1 MFGRWKIVTELWLV
15 IAIIVF
21 VPAALIGA
29 LRTFE
34 AMSSMILA
42 YRTGTWTV
50 VEAQEELHM
59 TRLAAADFALNPSQ
73 EALDALK
80 LRFDVFWSR
89 IPIILDSSES
99 AGVREIPDIE
109 QGTRAISALLPL
121 LDERLAEVKVG
132 DAASLEPFTELFI
145 QAELPLEKMVQ
156 RLLVQ
161 DEERYR
167 SRELQQ
173 GMWLTVGALAV
184 ALLAGVALIAGNVLK
199 TRRMRQLYE
208 RNRAA
213 EQERATQ
220 LAAIESSGEGIAIF
234 DYRGRLRYSNEAL
247 HRLIED
253 DYGRDLTNMNW
264 HTLLSRRSA
273 LLISRHFSHA
283 HHAWRGEV
291 TGRTLAGHPC
301 DWEVHVMAREEGG
314 YVALLRDLTERNK
327 SDQQRQ
333 EMMETLHRADKMSA
347 IGRVAGGVAHDFNNI
362 LAAIAGFAT
371 LLEISLQDKPR
382 QLHMLQQ
389 INAAANRGK
398 ELVKSIMTFSRAEQV
413 ERHPIDA
420 GDICREAATLVGV
433 SIAAPATLEVDIEDG
448 PLPVLG
454 NLTQID
460 GAVVNLCMNALD
472 ALIGGRGKVRLEVRR
487 VHIDGG
493 RAAGMQG
500 AAGRSAIEAPL
511 LVEQVGPQHTRLL
524 IGFLSETP
532 RHHLR
537 IRVED
542 TGTGM
547 TEDVMRHMFEPFFT
561 TKQVGEGTGLGLSS
575 VLGIVTAHDGVI
587 AVDSTLGKGTTFDI
601 ILPLL
606 DNAAISAAQTQPS
619 APAHLPTSGL
629 SILLVDDDPQA
640 REALDL
646 SLQALGCDTSVCDS
660 GEEALALLKDEP
672 NLFDLVITDYL
683 MPRMNG
689 LEMVA
694 QLRAQGYD
702 HPVILTSGRL
712 QDVSPAERAKVRID
726 GVLGKPFV
734 LREVGELVAR
744 VAAEARAPRARPT
757 PLLVTPQAARPG
769 ARQA

>member
-1 MFGRWKIVTELWLV
+1 
-15 IAIIVF
+15 
-21 VPAALIGA
+21 
-29 LRTFE
+29 
-34 AMSSMILA
+34 
-42 YRTGTWTV
+42 
-50 VEAQEELHM
+50 M
-59 TRLAAADFALNPSQ
+59 TRLAAADFTLDPSR
-73 EALDALK
+73 ASLDALK

-99 AGVREIPDIE
+99 AGVREIPEIE

-121 LDERLAEVKVG
+121 LDEKLALAKVG
-132 DAASLEPFTELFI
+132 DAASLRPFMDLFV
-145 QAELPLEKMVQ
+145 QAEQPLEKMVQ

-167 SRELQQ
+167 SRELQE

-184 ALLAGVALIAGNVLK
+184 ALLAGVALIVGNIIK
-199 TRRMRQLYE
+199 TRRMSQLYE
-208 RNRAA
+208 RNRAT

-220 LAAIESSGEGIAIF
+220 LAAIESSGEGIAIL
-234 DYRGRLRYSNEAL
+234 DRRGRLRYSNEAF
-247 HRLIED
+247 HSLIED
-253 DYGRDLTNMNW
+253 DYGRDLTMMDW
-264 HTLLSRRSA
+264 RAMLSRRSA
-273 LLISRHFSHA
+273 LSIVRHFGRAS
-283 HHAWRGEV
+283 HAWRGEV
-291 TGRTLAGHPC
+291 TGRTLAGHLR

-314 YVALLRDLTERNK
+314 YVALLRDLTDRNK

-362 LAAIAGFAT
+362 LAAISGFAT

-420 GDICREAATLVGV
+420 GDICREAATMVGV
-433 SIAAPATLEVDIEDG
+433 SITAPATLEVDIEDG
-448 PLPVLG
+448 PLPILG

-460 GAVVNLCMNALD
+460 GAVVNLCINALD
-472 ALIGGRGKVRLEVRR
+472 ALVEGRGKVRLEVRR

-500 AAGRSAIEAPL
+500 TAGRSAIEAPL
-511 LVEQVGPQHTRLL
+511 LIEQVGPQHTRLL
-524 IGFLSETP
+524 IGFLAETP

-537 IRVED
+537 IRVAD

-587 AVDSTLGKGTTFDI
+587 AVDSTLGEGTTFDI

-606 DNAAISAAQTQPS
+606 DNAAISAAQTQRPT
-619 APAHLPTSGL
+619 PAHLPTTGL
-629 SILLVDDDPQA
+629 SILLIDDDAQA

-689 LEMVA
+689 LELVA
-694 QLRAQGYD
+694 QLRARGYD
-702 HPVILTSGRL
+702 RPVILTSGRL

-744 VAAEARAPRARPT
+744 VAAEARAPRVRPT